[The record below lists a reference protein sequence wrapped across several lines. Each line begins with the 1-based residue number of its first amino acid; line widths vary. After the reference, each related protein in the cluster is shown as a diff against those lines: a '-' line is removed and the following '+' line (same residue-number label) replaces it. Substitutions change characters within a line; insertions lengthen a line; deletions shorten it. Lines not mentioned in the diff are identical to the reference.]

1 MSELLKNIVRF
12 ILLILLQ
19 VFVLDKVVLHGYATP
34 YLYMLFV
41 LLLPFSMPRWGLM
54 VVAVLLGLCLDAFS
68 NTPGMHAAA
77 CLIIAYCRPFV
88 INILSP
94 QGGFETA
101 RKTPSVTAMG
111 WMPFM
116 TYAVILVLIH
126 HAVYFSLEVFDF
138 HNLLFLLL
146 KIVLSTLA
154 SLVLIIL
161 YEMLF
166 APAGR

>member
-19 VFVLDKVVLHGYATP
+19 VFVLNKIVLHGYATP
-34 YLYMLFV
+34 YLYMIFV

-54 VVAVLLGLCLDAFS
+54 ASAVLLGLCLDMFTD
-68 NTPGMHAAA
+68 TPGMHATA
-77 CLIIAYCRPFV
+77 CLVIAYLRPFV

-94 QGGFETA
+94 QGGFETVK
-101 RKTPSVTAMG
+101 KTPSVVAMG
-111 WMPFM
+111 WVPFM

-126 HAVYFSLEVFDF
+126 HVVYFSLEVFDF
-138 HNLLFLLL
+138 HNLLLLAL
-146 KIVLSTLA
+146 KILLSAVA
-154 SLVLIIL
+154 SMILILI

-166 APAGR
+166 APRRR